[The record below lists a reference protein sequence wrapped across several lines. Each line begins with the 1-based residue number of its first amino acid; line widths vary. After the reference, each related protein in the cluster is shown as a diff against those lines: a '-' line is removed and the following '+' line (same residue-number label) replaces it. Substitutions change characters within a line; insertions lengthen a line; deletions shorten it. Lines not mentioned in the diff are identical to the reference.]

1 MILRTKVILIGLL
14 VVLLVGVPPGLGQ
27 QPPVDSQGNLY
38 SIWLKLSLM
47 GHNQSEIEAILNGV
61 TPEQLNRIK
70 NQLRRDVLNTLR
82 RLNLHNEI
90 SMSTTEQELF
100 TIREKNPHRNPVRG
114 DGKRFPPAQDDP
126 APVRD
131 CPAKHLNPAP
141 PTIMDGYS
149 HNPPPSGGGW
159 GFTIHP
165 G

>member
-1 MILRTKVILIGLL
+1 MILRPMAILIGLL

-27 QPPVDSQGNLY
+27 QPPVGSQGNLY

-100 TIREKNPHRNPVRG
+100 TIREKIRTEI
-114 DGKRFPPAQDDP
+114 RFAGMENDSRLRRMIRHQFGI
-126 APVRD
+126 A
-131 CPAKHLNPAP
+131 LQN
-141 PTIMDGYS
+141 I
-149 HNPPPSGGGW
+149 
-159 GFTIHP
+159 
-165 G
+165 

>member
-1 MILRTKVILIGLL
+1 MIHRTKAILIGLL

-61 TPEQLNRIK
+61 TPEQLYRIK

-100 TIREKNPHRNPVRG
+100 TIREKIRTEI
-114 DGKRFPPAQDDP
+114 RFAGMENDSRLRRMIRHQFGIT
-126 APVRD
+126 
-131 CPAKHLNPAP
+131 LQN
-141 PTIMDGYS
+141 I
-149 HNPPPSGGGW
+149 
-159 GFTIHP
+159 
-165 G
+165 

>member
-1 MILRTKVILIGLL
+1 MILRTKAILIGLL

-27 QPPVDSQGNLY
+27 QRPVDSQGNLY

-61 TPEQLNRIK
+61 TPEQLYRIK

-100 TIREKNPHRNPVRG
+100 TIREKIRTEI
-114 DGKRFPPAQDDP
+114 RFAGMENDSRLRRMIRHQFGI
-126 APVRD
+126 A
-131 CPAKHLNPAP
+131 LQN
-141 PTIMDGYS
+141 I
-149 HNPPPSGGGW
+149 
-159 GFTIHP
+159 
-165 G
+165 

>member
-1 MILRTKVILIGLL
+1 MILRTKAILIGLL

-61 TPEQLNRIK
+61 TPEQLYRIK

-100 TIREKNPHRNPVRG
+100 TIREKIRTEI
-114 DGKRFPPAQDDP
+114 RFAGMENDSRLRRMIRHQFGI
-126 APVRD
+126 AMQ
-131 CPAKHLNPAP
+131 N
-141 PTIMDGYS
+141 I
-149 HNPPPSGGGW
+149 
-159 GFTIHP
+159 
-165 G
+165 

>member
-1 MILRTKVILIGLL
+1 MILRTKAILIGLL

-27 QPPVDSQGNLY
+27 QPPLDSQGNLY

-61 TPEQLNRIK
+61 TPEQLYRIK

-100 TIREKNPHRNPVRG
+100 TIREKIRTEI
-114 DGKRFPPAQDDP
+114 RFAGMENDSRLRRMIRHQFGI
-126 APVRD
+126 A
-131 CPAKHLNPAP
+131 LQN
-141 PTIMDGYS
+141 I
-149 HNPPPSGGGW
+149 
-159 GFTIHP
+159 
-165 G
+165 

>member
-14 VVLLVGVPPGLGQ
+14 VLLLVGVPPGLGQ

-61 TPEQLNRIK
+61 TPEQLYRIK

-100 TIREKNPHRNPVRG
+100 TIREKIRTEI
-114 DGKRFPPAQDDP
+114 RFAGMENDSRLRRMIRHQFGI
-126 APVRD
+126 A
-131 CPAKHLNPAP
+131 LQN
-141 PTIMDGYS
+141 I
-149 HNPPPSGGGW
+149 
-159 GFTIHP
+159 
-165 G
+165 

>member
-1 MILRTKVILIGLL
+1 MILRTKAILIGLL

-61 TPEQLNRIK
+61 TLEQLNRIK

-100 TIREKNPHRNPVRG
+100 TIREKIRTEI
-114 DGKRFPPAQDDP
+114 RFAGMENDSRLRRMIRHQFGIT
-126 APVRD
+126 
-131 CPAKHLNPAP
+131 LQN
-141 PTIMDGYS
+141 I
-149 HNPPPSGGGW
+149 
-159 GFTIHP
+159 
-165 G
+165 

>member
-1 MILRTKVILIGLL
+1 MILRTKAILIGML

-61 TPEQLNRIK
+61 TPEQLYRIK

-100 TIREKNPHRNPVRG
+100 TIREKIRTEI
-114 DGKRFPPAQDDP
+114 RFAGMENDSRLRRMIRHQFGIT
-126 APVRD
+126 
-131 CPAKHLNPAP
+131 LQN
-141 PTIMDGYS
+141 I
-149 HNPPPSGGGW
+149 
-159 GFTIHP
+159 
-165 G
+165 

>member
-1 MILRTKVILIGLL
+1 MILRTKAILIGLL
-14 VVLLVGVPPGLGQ
+14 VVLLIGVPPGLGQ

-100 TIREKNPHRNPVRG
+100 TIREKIRTEI
-114 DGKRFPPAQDDP
+114 RFAGMENDSRLRRMIRHQFGI
-126 APVRD
+126 A
-131 CPAKHLNPAP
+131 LQN
-141 PTIMDGYS
+141 I
-149 HNPPPSGGGW
+149 
-159 GFTIHP
+159 
-165 G
+165 

>member
-1 MILRTKVILIGLL
+1 MILRTKTILIGLL

-61 TPEQLNRIK
+61 TPEQLYRIK

-100 TIREKNPHRNPVRG
+100 TIREKIRTEI
-114 DGKRFPPAQDDP
+114 RFAGMENDSRLRRMIRHQFGI
-126 APVRD
+126 A
-131 CPAKHLNPAP
+131 LQN
-141 PTIMDGYS
+141 I
-149 HNPPPSGGGW
+149 
-159 GFTIHP
+159 
-165 G
+165 

>member
-1 MILRTKVILIGLL
+1 MILRTKAILIGLL

-27 QPPVDSQGNLY
+27 QPLVDSQGNLY

-100 TIREKNPHRNPVRG
+100 TIREKIRTEI
-114 DGKRFPPAQDDP
+114 RFAGMENDSRLRRMIRHQFGI
-126 APVRD
+126 A
-131 CPAKHLNPAP
+131 LQN
-141 PTIMDGYS
+141 I
-149 HNPPPSGGGW
+149 
-159 GFTIHP
+159 
-165 G
+165 

>member
-1 MILRTKVILIGLL
+1 MILRTKAILIGLL

-47 GHNQSEIEAILNGV
+47 GHNQSEIEAILNVV
-61 TPEQLNRIK
+61 TPEQLYRNK

-100 TIREKNPHRNPVRG
+100 TIREKIRTEI
-114 DGKRFPPAQDDP
+114 RFAGMENDSRLRRMIRHQFGIT
-126 APVRD
+126 
-131 CPAKHLNPAP
+131 LQN
-141 PTIMDGYS
+141 I
-149 HNPPPSGGGW
+149 
-159 GFTIHP
+159 
-165 G
+165 

>member
-1 MILRTKVILIGLL
+1 MILRTKLILIGLL

-61 TPEQLNRIK
+61 TPEQLYRIK

-100 TIREKNPHRNPVRG
+100 TIREKIRTEI
-114 DGKRFPPAQDDP
+114 RFAGMENDSRLRRMIRHQFGIT
-126 APVRD
+126 
-131 CPAKHLNPAP
+131 LQN
-141 PTIMDGYS
+141 I
-149 HNPPPSGGGW
+149 
-159 GFTIHP
+159 
-165 G
+165 

>member
-1 MILRTKVILIGLL
+1 MILRTKAILIGLL

-82 RLNLHNEI
+82 RLNLQNEI

-100 TIREKNPHRNPVRG
+100 TIREKIRTEI
-114 DGKRFPPAQDDP
+114 RFAGMENDSRLRRMIRHQFGI
-126 APVRD
+126 A
-131 CPAKHLNPAP
+131 LQN
-141 PTIMDGYS
+141 I
-149 HNPPPSGGGW
+149 
-159 GFTIHP
+159 
-165 G
+165 

>member
-1 MILRTKVILIGLL
+1 MIHRTKAILIGLL

-100 TIREKNPHRNPVRG
+100 TIREKIRTEI
-114 DGKRFPPAQDDP
+114 RFAGMENDSRLRRMIRHQFGI
-126 APVRD
+126 A
-131 CPAKHLNPAP
+131 LQN
-141 PTIMDGYS
+141 I
-149 HNPPPSGGGW
+149 
-159 GFTIHP
+159 
-165 G
+165 

>member
-1 MILRTKVILIGLL
+1 MILRTKAILIGLL

-27 QPPVDSQGNLY
+27 QLPVDSQGNLY

-100 TIREKNPHRNPVRG
+100 TIREKIRTEI
-114 DGKRFPPAQDDP
+114 RFAGMENDSRLRRMIRHQFGI
-126 APVRD
+126 A
-131 CPAKHLNPAP
+131 LQN
-141 PTIMDGYS
+141 I
-149 HNPPPSGGGW
+149 
-159 GFTIHP
+159 
-165 G
+165 

>member
-1 MILRTKVILIGLL
+1 MILRTKAILIGLL

-27 QPPVDSQGNLY
+27 QPPIDSQGNLY

-47 GHNQSEIEAILNGV
+47 GHNQSEIEANLNGV

-100 TIREKNPHRNPVRG
+100 TIREKIRTEI
-114 DGKRFPPAQDDP
+114 RFAGMENDSRLRRMIRHQFGIT
-126 APVRD
+126 
-131 CPAKHLNPAP
+131 LQN
-141 PTIMDGYS
+141 I
-149 HNPPPSGGGW
+149 
-159 GFTIHP
+159 
-165 G
+165 

>member
-1 MILRTKVILIGLL
+1 MILRTKAILIGLL

-100 TIREKNPHRNPVRG
+100 TIREKIRTEI
-114 DGKRFPPAQDDP
+114 RFAGMENDSRLRRMIRHQVGM
-126 APVRD
+126 A
-131 CPAKHLNPAP
+131 LQN
-141 PTIMDGYS
+141 I
-149 HNPPPSGGGW
+149 
-159 GFTIHP
+159 
-165 G
+165 

>member
-1 MILRTKVILIGLL
+1 MILRTKAILIGLL

-47 GHNQSEIEAILNGV
+47 GHNQSEIEAILNRV
-61 TPEQLNRIK
+61 TPEQLYRIK

-100 TIREKNPHRNPVRG
+100 TIREKIRTEI
-114 DGKRFPPAQDDP
+114 RFAGMENDSRLRRMIRHQFGIT
-126 APVRD
+126 
-131 CPAKHLNPAP
+131 LQN
-141 PTIMDGYS
+141 I
-149 HNPPPSGGGW
+149 
-159 GFTIHP
+159 
-165 G
+165 

>member
-1 MILRTKVILIGLL
+1 MILRTKAILIGML

-61 TPEQLNRIK
+61 TPEQLYRIK

-100 TIREKNPHRNPVRG
+100 TIREKIRTEI
-114 DGKRFPPAQDDP
+114 RFAGMENDSRLRRMIRHQFGI
-126 APVRD
+126 A
-131 CPAKHLNPAP
+131 LQN
-141 PTIMDGYS
+141 I
-149 HNPPPSGGGW
+149 
-159 GFTIHP
+159 
-165 G
+165 

>member
-1 MILRTKVILIGLL
+1 MILRPKAILIGLL

-100 TIREKNPHRNPVRG
+100 TIREKIRTEI
-114 DGKRFPPAQDDP
+114 RFAGMENDSRLRRMIRHQFGI
-126 APVRD
+126 A
-131 CPAKHLNPAP
+131 LQN
-141 PTIMDGYS
+141 I
-149 HNPPPSGGGW
+149 
-159 GFTIHP
+159 
-165 G
+165 

>member
-47 GHNQSEIEAILNGV
+47 GHNQSEIEAILNVV
-61 TPEQLNRIK
+61 TPEQLFRIK

-100 TIREKNPHRNPVRG
+100 TIREKIRTEI
-114 DGKRFPPAQDDP
+114 RFAGMENDSRLRRMIRHQFGIT
-126 APVRD
+126 
-131 CPAKHLNPAP
+131 LQN
-141 PTIMDGYS
+141 I
-149 HNPPPSGGGW
+149 
-159 GFTIHP
+159 
-165 G
+165 

>member
-1 MILRTKVILIGLL
+1 MILRTKAILIGLL

-27 QPPVDSQGNLY
+27 QLPVDSQGNLY

-61 TPEQLNRIK
+61 TPEQLYRIK

-100 TIREKNPHRNPVRG
+100 TIREKIRTEI
-114 DGKRFPPAQDDP
+114 RFAGMENDSRLRRMIRHQFGI
-126 APVRD
+126 A
-131 CPAKHLNPAP
+131 LQN
-141 PTIMDGYS
+141 I
-149 HNPPPSGGGW
+149 
-159 GFTIHP
+159 
-165 G
+165 

>member
-1 MILRTKVILIGLL
+1 MILRTKAILIGLL

-47 GHNQSEIEAILNGV
+47 GHNQSEIDAILNGV
-61 TPEQLNRIK
+61 TPEQLYRIK

-100 TIREKNPHRNPVRG
+100 TIREKIRTEI
-114 DGKRFPPAQDDP
+114 RFAGMENDSRLRRMIRHQFGI
-126 APVRD
+126 A
-131 CPAKHLNPAP
+131 LQN
-141 PTIMDGYS
+141 I
-149 HNPPPSGGGW
+149 
-159 GFTIHP
+159 
-165 G
+165 

>member
-1 MILRTKVILIGLL
+1 MILRTKAILIGLL

-27 QPPVDSQGNLY
+27 QPPMDSQGNLY

-47 GHNQSEIEAILNGV
+47 GHNQSEIEAILNRV

-100 TIREKNPHRNPVRG
+100 TIREKIRTEI
-114 DGKRFPPAQDDP
+114 RFAGMENDSRLRRMIRHQFGIT
-126 APVRD
+126 
-131 CPAKHLNPAP
+131 LQN
-141 PTIMDGYS
+141 I
-149 HNPPPSGGGW
+149 
-159 GFTIHP
+159 
-165 G
+165 

>member
-14 VVLLVGVPPGLGQ
+14 VLLLVGVPPGLGQ
-27 QPPVDSQGNLY
+27 QPPMDSQGNLY

-100 TIREKNPHRNPVRG
+100 TIREKIRTEI
-114 DGKRFPPAQDDP
+114 RFAGMENDSRLRRMIRHQFGI
-126 APVRD
+126 A
-131 CPAKHLNPAP
+131 LQN
-141 PTIMDGYS
+141 I
-149 HNPPPSGGGW
+149 
-159 GFTIHP
+159 
-165 G
+165 

>member
-61 TPEQLNRIK
+61 TPEQLYRIK

-100 TIREKNPHRNPVRG
+100 TIREKIRTEI
-114 DGKRFPPAQDDP
+114 RFAGMENDSRLRRMIRHQFGIT
-126 APVRD
+126 
-131 CPAKHLNPAP
+131 LQN
-141 PTIMDGYS
+141 I
-149 HNPPPSGGGW
+149 
-159 GFTIHP
+159 
-165 G
+165 

>member
-1 MILRTKVILIGLL
+1 MILRTKAILIGLL

-61 TPEQLNRIK
+61 TPEQLYRIK

-82 RLNLHNEI
+82 RLNLHNDI

-100 TIREKNPHRNPVRG
+100 TIREKIRTEI
-114 DGKRFPPAQDDP
+114 RFAGMENDSRLRRMIRHQFGI
-126 APVRD
+126 A
-131 CPAKHLNPAP
+131 LQN
-141 PTIMDGYS
+141 I
-149 HNPPPSGGGW
+149 
-159 GFTIHP
+159 
-165 G
+165 

>member
-1 MILRTKVILIGLL
+1 MILRTTVTLIGLL

-100 TIREKNPHRNPVRG
+100 TIREKIRTEI
-114 DGKRFPPAQDDP
+114 RFAGMENDSRLRRMIRHQFGI
-126 APVRD
+126 A
-131 CPAKHLNPAP
+131 LQN
-141 PTIMDGYS
+141 I
-149 HNPPPSGGGW
+149 
-159 GFTIHP
+159 
-165 G
+165 

>member
-1 MILRTKVILIGLL
+1 MILRTKTILIGLL

-100 TIREKNPHRNPVRG
+100 TIREKIRTEILFAGMENDSRLRRMIRHQFGIALQN
-114 DGKRFPPAQDDP
+114 
-126 APVRD
+126 
-131 CPAKHLNPAP
+131 
-141 PTIMDGYS
+141 I
-149 HNPPPSGGGW
+149 
-159 GFTIHP
+159 
-165 G
+165 

>member
-1 MILRTKVILIGLL
+1 MILRTKAILIGLL

-47 GHNQSEIEAILNGV
+47 GHNQSEIEAILNGA
-61 TPEQLNRIK
+61 TSEQLNRIK

-100 TIREKNPHRNPVRG
+100 TIREKIRTEI
-114 DGKRFPPAQDDP
+114 RFAGMENDSRLRRMIRHQYGI
-126 APVRD
+126 A
-131 CPAKHLNPAP
+131 LQN
-141 PTIMDGYS
+141 I
-149 HNPPPSGGGW
+149 
-159 GFTIHP
+159 
-165 G
+165 

>member
-1 MILRTKVILIGLL
+1 MILRTKAILIGLL

-27 QPPVDSQGNLY
+27 QPRMDSQGNLY

-100 TIREKNPHRNPVRG
+100 TIREKIRTEI
-114 DGKRFPPAQDDP
+114 RFAGMENDSRLRRMIRHQFGI
-126 APVRD
+126 A
-131 CPAKHLNPAP
+131 LQN
-141 PTIMDGYS
+141 I
-149 HNPPPSGGGW
+149 
-159 GFTIHP
+159 
-165 G
+165 

>member
-1 MILRTKVILIGLL
+1 MILRTKAILICLL

-27 QPPVDSQGNLY
+27 QPPLDSQGNLY

-61 TPEQLNRIK
+61 TPEQLYRIK

-100 TIREKNPHRNPVRG
+100 TIREKIRTEI
-114 DGKRFPPAQDDP
+114 RFAGMENDSRLRRMIRHQFGI
-126 APVRD
+126 A
-131 CPAKHLNPAP
+131 LQN
-141 PTIMDGYS
+141 I
-149 HNPPPSGGGW
+149 
-159 GFTIHP
+159 
-165 G
+165 

>member
-1 MILRTKVILIGLL
+1 MILRTKAILIGLL

-27 QPPVDSQGNLY
+27 QPPVDRQGNLY

-61 TPEQLNRIK
+61 TPEQLYRIK

-100 TIREKNPHRNPVRG
+100 TIREKIRTEI
-114 DGKRFPPAQDDP
+114 RFAGMENDSRLRRMIRHQFGIT
-126 APVRD
+126 
-131 CPAKHLNPAP
+131 LQN
-141 PTIMDGYS
+141 I
-149 HNPPPSGGGW
+149 
-159 GFTIHP
+159 
-165 G
+165 

>member
-1 MILRTKVILIGLL
+1 MILRTKAILIGLL

-27 QPPVDSQGNLY
+27 QPPVASQGNLY

-61 TPEQLNRIK
+61 TPEQLYRIK

-100 TIREKNPHRNPVRG
+100 TIREKIRTEI
-114 DGKRFPPAQDDP
+114 RFAGMENDSRLRRMIRHQFGIT
-126 APVRD
+126 
-131 CPAKHLNPAP
+131 LQN
-141 PTIMDGYS
+141 I
-149 HNPPPSGGGW
+149 
-159 GFTIHP
+159 
-165 G
+165 

>member
-1 MILRTKVILIGLL
+1 MILRTKAILIGLL

-61 TPEQLNRIK
+61 TPEQLYRIK

-90 SMSTTEQELF
+90 SLSTTEQELF
-100 TIREKNPHRNPVRG
+100 TIREKIRTEI
-114 DGKRFPPAQDDP
+114 RFAGMENDSRLRRMIRHQFGI
-126 APVRD
+126 A
-131 CPAKHLNPAP
+131 LQN
-141 PTIMDGYS
+141 I
-149 HNPPPSGGGW
+149 
-159 GFTIHP
+159 
-165 G
+165 